1 MTLALILR
9 VVVTTTMALLLAWL
23 PALSQGKENL
33 TDAYK
38 ASQLIGQKVRN
49 LTGMEIGKVDELVLD
64 TVPDLEIERKLKE
77 GFLRD
82 PYIDRSEIAV
92 TVRDGTV
99 YLSGRVGTRFEK
111 LRAEDLVH
119 RITGVRNVVNQ
130 LVTPSTWVYT
140 RDWAIRQDLEHE
152 LWLNPL
158 VDSQEI
164 RVVVRDGVATLT
176 GTVDSWQEK
185 QLATEEA
192 FQAGA
197 RSVRNNLIVQYEAG
211 MTAPR

>member
-23 PALSQGKENL
+23 PALSQGEENL
-33 TDAYK
+33 ADAYK
-38 ASQLIGQKVRN
+38 ASQLIVQKVRN
-49 LTGMEIGKVDELVLD
+49 LTGMEIGEGDELVLD
-64 TVPDLEIERKLKE
+64 PVLDVEIERKVKE

-99 YLSGRVGTRFEK
+99 YLSGRVSTRFEK

-119 RITGVRNVVNQ
+119 RVTAVRNVVNQ
-130 LVTPSTWVYT
+130 LVTPSTWAYT
-140 RDWAIRQDLEHE
+140 RDWEIRQDLEHK

-176 GTVDSWQEK
+176 GAVDSWKEK

-197 RSVRNNLIVQYEAG
+197 RSVRNNLIVQHEAG
-211 MTAPR
+211 MTAPS